1 MNIDGFNELYHFRLV
16 RRGTQE
22 VGNSAIVGP
31 MLHVS
36 DDDGEGLRR
45 SVMVIGRQRQETQER
60 GDIESDAAI
69 FIIEGCG
76 GELTNI
82 LCAGATRL
90 RARTAA
96 AALSGAIGRVVE
108 WRHGNEAFAGDLVK
122 ELQAV
127 LDSL

>member
-36 DDDGEGLRR
+36 DDGGEGLRR

-60 GDIESDAAI
+60 GDIESDAMAI
-69 FIIEGCG
+69 AIIVDSQSVLCSLQRVRNDG
-76 GELTNI
+76 GSGLFVGPDVVAEQVALT
-82 LCAGATRL
+82 R
-90 RARTAA
+90 
-96 AALSGAIGRVVE
+96 
-108 WRHGNEAFAGDLVK
+108 
-122 ELQAV
+122 
-127 LDSL
+127 